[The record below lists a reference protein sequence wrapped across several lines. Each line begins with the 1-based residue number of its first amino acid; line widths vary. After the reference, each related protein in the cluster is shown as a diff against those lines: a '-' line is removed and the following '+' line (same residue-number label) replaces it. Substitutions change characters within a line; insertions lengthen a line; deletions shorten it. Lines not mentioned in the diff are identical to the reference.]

1 MLPALERCLELME
14 EDPDRQ
20 RRRQFLLREK
30 ERIDKAQEWLKLAR
44 KEDDQE
50 DPFDNVRI
58 KSQPPD
64 DWTT

>member
-1 MLPALERCLELME
+1 ME

-50 DPFDNVRI
+50 DQFENVRI
-58 KSQPPD
+58 KSQPLD